1 MSLARQGC
9 PARVKPMNVT
19 RPGAAKK
26 TERMFLVTDPI
37 LGEGEQ
43 RMTESDWATT
53 AVRDFG
59 DALRKYMGYGS
70 GAPSPEGH
78 EPEGGQ

>member
-1 MSLARQGC
+1 ML
-9 PARVKPMNVT
+9 
-19 RPGAAKK
+19 
-26 TERMFLVTDPI
+26 LVTDPI
-37 LGEGEQ
+37 FGDGEQ
-43 RMTESDWATT
+43 RMTEGEWATT